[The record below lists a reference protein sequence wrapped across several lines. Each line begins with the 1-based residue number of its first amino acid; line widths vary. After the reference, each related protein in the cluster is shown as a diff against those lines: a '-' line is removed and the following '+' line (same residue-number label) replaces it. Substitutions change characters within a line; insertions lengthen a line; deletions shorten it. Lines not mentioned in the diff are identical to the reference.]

1 MSIIERSSITLSYT
15 NTRRRPGGRKP
26 SSFGGNNR
34 SSGSR
39 NGGNRHK
46 RGKHYNKGLDID
58 PRRFVKAAKPIEEEV
73 FIAKNAF
80 SDFPLNDLIQ
90 ENLREKGYVQPSRIQ
105 DSAIVPALDGND
117 VIGIAN
123 TGTGKTAAFLLPLIH
138 KLMANRGE
146 TAIIIAPTR
155 ELALQIQQ
163 ECRSFSKGG
172 KIFDCILIGGAPM
185 GRQLR
190 DLQKRPDIII
200 GTPGRIKDH
209 LERGTLKLNKTTT
222 VVLDEVDRML
232 DMGFINDIKD
242 ILSRLPNEYQ
252 SLFFSATLSN
262 TIDTLIRTFTKNPV
276 TIKVSTAETSDN
288 VEQSIMHYF
297 EKSDKLEKLH
307 ELLILEHVEKTLIFC
322 ETKRGSEALS
332 KELMDRGFTSDAIH
346 GNKSQGQRQRALKK
360 FKDSHVEILVA
371 TDVAAR
377 GIDVDNISHVINYD
391 VPQSYSDYTHRIG
404 RTGRGGKTGFAITFV
419 TH

>member
-1 MSIIERSSITLSYT
+1 MSYT

-26 SSFGGNNR
+26 SSFGR
-34 SSGSR
+34 S
-39 NGGNRHK
+39 GGNRSRSGGSQNRTNK

-58 PRRFVKAAKPIEEEV
+58 PRRFVKAANPAIQEEVYKPIH
-73 FIAKNAF
+73 AF
-80 SDFPLNDLIQ
+80 SDFELNDLIK
-90 ENLREKGYVQPSRIQ
+90 ENLASKGYEHPTRIQ
-105 DSAIVPALDGND
+105 DAAIIPALKGMD

-123 TGTGKTAAFLLPLIH
+123 TGTGKTAAFMLPLID
-138 KLMANRGE
+138 KLMANRGQ
-146 TAIIIAPTR
+146 TALIIAPTR
-155 ELALQIQQ
+155 ELALQIQS
-163 ECRSFSKGG
+163 EGRSFAKGG
-172 KIFDCILIGGAPM
+172 KIFDTLLIGGAPI

-209 LERGTLKLNKTTT
+209 LERGTLRLSKTTT

-232 DMGFINDIKD
+232 DMGFINDIRD
-242 ILSRLPNEYQ
+242 ILGRLPDDYQ

-262 TIDTLIRTFTKNPV
+262 TIDALIRTFTKDPV

-288 VEQSIMHYF
+288 VDQSIIHFF

-307 ELLILEHVEKTLIFC
+307 ELLITDKVEKTLVFC
-322 ETKRGSEALS
+322 ETKRGSEALM
-332 KELMDRGFTSDAIH
+332 KELNDRGFKTDTIH

-360 FKDSHVEILVA
+360 FRDSQVDILVA

-377 GIDVDNISHVINYD
+377 GIDVDGITHVINYD
-391 VPQSYSDYTHRIG
+391 VPGSYADYTHRIG
-404 RTGRGGKTGFAITFV
+404 RTGRANKTGFAVTFV